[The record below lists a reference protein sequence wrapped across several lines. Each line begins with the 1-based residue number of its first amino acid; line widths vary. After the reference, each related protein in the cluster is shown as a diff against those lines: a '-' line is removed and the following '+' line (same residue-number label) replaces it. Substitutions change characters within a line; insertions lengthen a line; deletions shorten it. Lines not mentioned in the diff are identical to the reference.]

1 MARPIEDL
9 LSFSIISK
17 GAPETSE
24 IDLNQQV
31 KDVLEDLELDISE
44 KKARITVATLPK
56 VRGTPP
62 VSAIF
67 P

>member
-1 MARPIEDL
+1 MARLIEDL
-9 LSFSIISK
+9 LSFSIISNSP
-17 GAPETSE
+17 PETSE

-31 KDVLEDLELDISE
+31 EDVLEDLELDISE
-44 KKARITVATLPK
+44 KKVEITVARLPK

-67 P
+67 L

>member
-1 MARPIEDL
+1 MARLIEDL

-31 KDVLEDLELDISE
+31 EDVLEDLELDISE
-44 KKARITVATLPK
+44 KKARITVARLPK
-56 VRGTPP
+56 VRGTPT